1 MSSLSPRQQRKY
13 LAGLEGPAREARE
26 AEILY
31 RRRHRSNEPFTTDEG
46 QATRRSSHAVAFEQA
61 FGRRPRDVADAARL
75 SGVPAEVLE
84 QVYARGLA
92 AWQTGHRPG
101 ASQHAWAMAR
111 VQSFATGG
119 PTARGPDR
127 DLAGLPAA
135 GPRRNPSR
143 EDALSARLDALVAA
157 LGGGKR

>member
-1 MSSLSPRQQRKY
+1 MPLSPRQQRKY
-13 LAGLEGPAREARE
+13 LGGLTAGARAERE

-31 RRRHRSNEPFTTDEG
+31 RRRHRSNEPFATDEG
-46 QATRRSSHAVAFEQA
+46 HLTKRSSHAVAFEAA

-75 SGVPAEVLE
+75 TGLPRDVLE

-127 DLAGLPAA
+127 DLALA
-135 GPRRNPSR
+135 RNPSR
-143 EDALSARLDALVAA
+143 ARSEASVLQRLDSITEY
-157 LGGGKR
+157 LGEL